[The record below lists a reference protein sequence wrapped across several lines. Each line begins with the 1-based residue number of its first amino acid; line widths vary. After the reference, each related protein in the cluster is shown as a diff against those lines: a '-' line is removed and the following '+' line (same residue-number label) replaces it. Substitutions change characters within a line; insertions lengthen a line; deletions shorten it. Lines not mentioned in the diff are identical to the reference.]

1 MKTNLLAFL
10 LVFLSFQFLSAEIVR
25 YKELEKGKIWRGGQ
39 PKTED
44 DYLMLKKQGI
54 KTIVNLRWDES
65 VETSKQMARKHGF
78 KFINVP
84 MKATD
89 QPDEKNVN
97 KVLNALRN
105 PNNQPVFLHCQ
116 HGKDRTGLIS
126 ALYRV
131 EFQNWYA
138 SQAREE
144 WISMGFAVR
153 FLRKLDQYFLDRTN

>member
-1 MKTNLLAFL
+1 MKTSLLAFL
-10 LVFLSFQFLSAEIVR
+10 LITLTFQFSSAEIVR

-39 PKTED
+39 PKNEE
-44 DYLMLKKQGI
+44 DYLQLKKQGI
-54 KTIVNLRWDES
+54 KTIINLRWDIS
-65 VETSKQMARKHGF
+65 VEESKKQAHKHGF

-105 PNNQPVFLHCQ
+105 PSNQPVFLHCQ

-144 WISMGFAVR
+144 WINMGFAVR

>member
-1 MKTNLLAFL
+1 MKANLITFL
-10 LVFLSFQFLSAEIVR
+10 LVLFSFQFLSAEIVR
-25 YKELEKGKIWRGGQ
+25 YNELEKGKIWRGGQ

-54 KTIVNLRWDES
+54 KTIINLRWDES
-65 VETSKQMARKHGF
+65 VETSKQMARKHRF

-131 EFQNWYA
+131 EFQNWRA
-138 SQAREE
+138 TQARDE
-144 WISMGFAVR
+144 WINMGFSVR